1 MLNYHHLTMAPSL
14 LLFAVVAQGYE
25 TFHIQCTSP
34 STTVNF
40 VSSADKRGTTDI
52 LFSCLFTLIACT
64 WTVQHLNVP
73 EQREGRDPGWLGDIK
88 WASKRAWT
96 STKWMLFTVLA
107 PEFLL
112 AKSLADLRVVDSTI
126 AKLRKFAAEDGV
138 PWTRVHSQFA
148 NMGGFVL
155 RVGGNTTEP
164 NDAPPMSYSNPY
176 HLVASNILA
185 LREAGLLT
193 KLPSITQ
200 EEINDKSKSDGL
212 IRAITVVQI
221 VWMMVQ
227 IIVRASRNLTISQLE
242 VSVLA
247 FASCAIV
254 LYGLNWEKPKG
265 VQVPYALMTYE
276 GEIPRSFLPL
286 LREQKQPN
294 SAVTLFVESLP
305 VFRVDL
311 GDNQQGGP
319 IPNDVTY
326 FDATL
331 STDSDVWGL
340 LIGSA
345 IFGAI
350 HLAAWNFVFPT
361 SIERTIWRIAST
373 LCTSIMFVVAGCGA
387 IDEALEKF
395 EISTI
400 LTYYFIEVITL
411 LTCFG
416 YVLARLFIVVETFRT
431 LFFLPPSAY
440 IATWASNVPHI
451 A

>member
-52 LFSCLFTLIACT
+52 LFSCLFTIIACT

-96 STKWMLFTVLA
+96 STKWMLLTVLA
-107 PEFLL
+107 PELLL
-112 AKSLADLRVVDSTI
+112 ALSLADIRAVDSTI
-126 AKLRKFAAEDGV
+126 AKFRKFAAEDGV
-138 PWTRVHSQFA
+138 PWTRVHSHFA
-148 NMGGFVL
+148 NMGGFVF
-155 RVGGNTTEP
+155 RVGGDTTEP
-164 NDAPPMSYSNPY
+164 SDAPSVSYSNPY
-176 HLVASNILA
+176 HLVASDILA

-200 EEINDKSKSDGL
+200 EEISDKSKSDGL

-221 VWMMVQ
+221 IWMMVQ

-242 VSVLA
+242 ISVLA
-247 FASCAIV
+247 FASCAIF

-265 VQVPYALMTYE
+265 VQVPCAIMTYQ
-276 GEIPRSFLPL
+276 GEIPRSFLPIL
-286 LREQKQPN
+286 KKSKPLAPPLVNPIWVGVK
-294 SAVTLFVESLP
+294 LK
-305 VFRVDL
+305 
-311 GDNQQGGP
+311 DNQQGGP
-319 IPNDVTY
+319 IRNNVSH
-326 FDATL
+326 FDAFF
-331 STDSDVWGL
+331 STSSDFWGL
-340 LIGSA
+340 LIGSV

-350 HLAAWNFVFPT
+350 HLAAWNFMFPT
-361 SIERTIWRIAST
+361 SIERMIWRITSIF
-373 LCTSIMFVVAGCGA
+373 CTSGFFVLMSCA
-387 IDEALEKF
+387 IILSVLEDF
-395 EISTI
+395 EILTFSTGG
-400 LTYYFIEVITL
+400 FIAVL
-411 LTCFG
+411 SMLFSFG
-416 YVLARLFIVVETFRT
+416 YILARLFMIVETFRT

-451 A
+451 T

>member
-1 MLNYHHLTMAPSL
+1 
-14 LLFAVVAQGYE
+14 
-25 TFHIQCTSP
+25 
-34 STTVNF
+34 
-40 VSSADKRGTTDI
+40 
-52 LFSCLFTLIACT
+52 
-64 WTVQHLNVP
+64 
-73 EQREGRDPGWLGDIK
+73 
-88 WASKRAWT
+88 
-96 STKWMLFTVLA
+96 MLFTVLA

-112 AKSLADLRVVDSTI
+112 AKSVADLRAIDSTM
-126 AKLRKFAAEDGV
+126 AKFRKFAAEDGV
-138 PWTRVHSQFA
+138 PWTRVHSHFA

-155 RVGGNTTEP
+155 RVGGDTTEP
-164 NDAPPMSYSNPY
+164 NDASSMSYSNPY
-176 HLVASNILA
+176 HLDASNILA

-200 EEINDKSKSDGL
+200 EEISDKSKSDGL

-242 VSVLA
+242 ISVLA

-276 GEIPRSFLPL
+276 GEIPRSFLPV
-286 LREQKQPN
+286 LREQKRPN
-294 SAVTLFVESLP
+294 SIVKDFVDILNFVE
-305 VFRVDL
+305 VDL
-311 GDNQQGGP
+311 EDNQLGAP
-319 IPNDVTY
+319 IRNDISY
-326 FDATL
+326 FNAGY
-331 STDSDVWGL
+331 STNSDYVGL
-340 LIGSA
+340 LIGSV

-361 SIERTIWRIAST
+361 SIEKTIWRIAST
-373 LCTSIMFVVAGCGA
+373 FCTSGMFVLFGSIMMILG
-387 IDEALEKF
+387 ALERF
-395 EISTI
+395 EISTF
-400 LTYYFIEVITL
+400 LTESFLNPIVVLI
-411 LTCFG
+411 CFG
-416 YVLARLFIVVETFRT
+416 YVLARLFMIVETFRT

>member
-155 RVGGNTTEP
+155 RVGGDTTEP

-265 VQVPYALMTYE
+265 VQVPFVLRTYQ
-276 GEIPRSFLPL
+276 GEIPHSFLLL
-286 LREQKQPN
+286 LRKQK
-294 SAVTLFVESLP
+294 
-305 VFRVDL
+305 
-311 GDNQQGGP
+311 
-319 IPNDVTY
+319 
-326 FDATL
+326 
-331 STDSDVWGL
+331 
-340 LIGSA
+340 
-345 IFGAI
+345 
-350 HLAAWNFVFPT
+350 
-361 SIERTIWRIAST
+361 
-373 LCTSIMFVVAGCGA
+373 
-387 IDEALEKF
+387 
-395 EISTI
+395 
-400 LTYYFIEVITL
+400 
-411 LTCFG
+411 
-416 YVLARLFIVVETFRT
+416 
-431 LFFLPPSAY
+431 
-440 IATWASNVPHI
+440 
-451 A
+451 

>member
-1 MLNYHHLTMAPSL
+1 
-14 LLFAVVAQGYE
+14 
-25 TFHIQCTSP
+25 
-34 STTVNF
+34 
-40 VSSADKRGTTDI
+40 
-52 LFSCLFTLIACT
+52 
-64 WTVQHLNVP
+64 
-73 EQREGRDPGWLGDIK
+73 
-88 WASKRAWT
+88 
-96 STKWMLFTVLA
+96 MLFTILA

-112 AKSLADLRVVDSTI
+112 AKSLVDLRAVDSTI
-126 AKLRKFAAEDGV
+126 AKFRKFAAEDGV
-138 PWTRVHSQFA
+138 PWTRVHSHFA
-148 NMGGFVL
+148 NMGGFVF
-155 RVGGNTTEP
+155 RVGGDTTER
-164 NDAPPMSYSNPY
+164 NDTPSVSYSNPY

-200 EEINDKSKSDGL
+200 EEIRDKSKSDGL

-254 LYGLNWEKPKG
+254 SYGLNWEKPKG

-286 LREQKQPN
+286 LREQKRPH
-294 SAVTLFVESLP
+294 SAVEGFVELLP
-305 VFRVDL
+305 VVRANHE
-311 GDNQQGGP
+311 DNHQGGP
-319 IPNDVTY
+319 IRNDVTY
-326 FDATL
+326 FDTIQ
-331 STDSDVWGL
+331 STASDFWGL
-340 LIGSA
+340 LIGSE

-373 LCTSIMFVVAGCGA
+373 LCTSIIFFITGLCA
-387 IDEALEKF
+387 IDAALESL
-395 EISTI
+395 EISTFLAMFSI
-400 LTYYFIEVITL
+400 QVIGVL
-411 LTCFG
+411 ICFG
-416 YVLARLFIVVETFRT
+416 YVLARLFMILETFRT